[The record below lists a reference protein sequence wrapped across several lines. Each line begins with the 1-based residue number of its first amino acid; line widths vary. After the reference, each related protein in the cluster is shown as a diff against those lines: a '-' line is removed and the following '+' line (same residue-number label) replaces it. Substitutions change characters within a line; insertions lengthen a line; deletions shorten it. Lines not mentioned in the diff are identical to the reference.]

1 MLFLSR
7 LTRVKGI
14 FIFLDALCDLCNDLE
29 FSTQINIL
37 IAGLPTDEFLK
48 KYSKIKKLFAK
59 KNNLNVKYNGNVSEE
74 DKWNIFFNSK
84 NFILPTLSDS
94 FGIAA
99 IEALS
104 ANVNVASTRMLGC
117 SNIIDSLESFTYLN
131 PEKESIKKY
140 IKYLLE
146 NQNNN
151 KSPDYNMVKSLINN
165 KMSINNQSL
174 QYSKLLKNKFFKK

>member
-1 MLFLSR
+1 M
-7 LTRVKGI
+7 
-14 FIFLDALCDLCNDLE
+14 
-29 FSTQINIL
+29 
-37 IAGLPTDEFLK
+37 
-48 KYSKIKKLFAK
+48 
-59 KNNLNVKYNGNVSEE
+59 
-74 DKWNIFFNSK
+74 
-84 NFILPTLSDS
+84 PTLSDS

-140 IKYLLE
+140 IKCLLK
-146 NQNNN
+146 NQNYN

-165 KMSINNQSL
+165 KISINNNFNYYWNNIIL
-174 QYSKLLKNKFFKK
+174 FYYIYYYNYYIY